1 MQMAKKKGAPGRAAG
16 GERDFGRLEHL
27 RHEHVGRLLTNGSRV
42 FERIAMER
50 LQALGFSEL
59 RITHLALIR
68 DLPAEGIR
76 TSDLAELA
84 AMTKQAVG
92 QLAMELED
100 AGYVARL
107 PDPTDG
113 RAKLLRYT
121 ERGLTLLD
129 AIPGVLKSTEAEL
142 KRRIGER
149 EFESMKRSL
158 TKLTA
163 SMRSE

>member
-1 MQMAKKKGAPGRAAG
+1 MGKKRAPGKTA
-16 GERDFGRLEHL
+16 GERRDLGRVEHL

-50 LQALGFSEL
+50 LQELGFSDL

-76 TSDLAELA
+76 ASDLAELA

-129 AIPGVLKSTEAEL
+129 TIPAVLKSTEAEL
-142 KRRIGER
+142 KRRIGQR
-149 EFESMKRSL
+149 EFESLKRSL
-158 TKLTA
+158 TKLTD
-163 SMRSE
+163 SVRSD